1 MKAKLTI
8 VLTLALLLLVFAGC
22 QSANTGLQTPPV
34 DTAAGQQTTD
44 VIPPA
49 DTQNTNPVSAVPE
62 TTAPIVPISKDSAI
76 LLALK
81 HAGLKNEDV
90 TRLYAEYDFDDGVG
104 HYDVDFRHGDYD
116 YDYEVHGQSGEIL
129 KSEKE
134 YDPVDPPAPTT
145 LPQVQQP
152 TAKPDVKLSKADA
165 QKIALEHAGLTSDSV
180 RSLHVEYDWDDG
192 YGTYEVEFKK
202 DGFEYNYEIHANSGK
217 ILDADKERDD

>member
-22 QSANTGLQTPPV
+22 QSANPGLRATAT
-34 DTAAGQQTTD
+34 DAAAGQPTAGSVPQQTT
-44 VIPPA
+44 PPETDPA
-49 DTQNTNPVSAVPE
+49 PA
-62 TTAPIVPISKDSAI
+62 TTAPAVPISKDSAI

-81 HAGLKNEDV
+81 HAALKSEDV

-116 YDYEVHGQSGEIL
+116 YDYEIHGLTGEIL
-129 KSEKE
+129 KSEKSYE
-134 YDPVDPPAPTT
+134 PVDPPAPTT
-145 LPQVQQP
+145 LPQTQQP
-152 TAKPDVKLSKADA
+152 AAKPDVKLSKADA
-165 QKIALEHAGLTSDSV
+165 QKIALDHAGLTSDSV
-180 RSLHVEYDWDDG
+180 RLLHVEYDWDDG

-202 DGFEYNYEIHANSGK
+202 DGFEYNYEIHADSGK